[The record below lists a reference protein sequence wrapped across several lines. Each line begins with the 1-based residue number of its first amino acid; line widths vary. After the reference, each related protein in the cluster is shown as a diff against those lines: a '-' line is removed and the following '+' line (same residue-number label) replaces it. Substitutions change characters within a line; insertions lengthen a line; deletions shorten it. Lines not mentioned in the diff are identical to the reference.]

1 MRIGSIPAIGKSA
14 GASSRRALPRV
25 FASGI
30 VLFALFFLALMFAG
44 KGTAAEPS
52 APSAPRTDQEL
63 ATEKFL
69 SNLEGALSQKF
80 FDYRKRPKVRVAVFD
95 FTDGSGNVVK
105 AGVSW
110 ADQIARRLYSRPQF
124 EVVSHEQVI
133 RYLSWNSLGTI
144 GSLDA
149 SGLRLLQRRIN
160 TMDPGNGIHVLIV
173 GEVKKGMGRSLQ
185 IQVSLVNFEF
195 KVGEME
201 LEKNLVDFVPLTAEI
216 PLPTEQA
223 LQEAGEILVRGEK
236 QTFTEGRLVVLANT
250 RGYPLI
256 DSEYLSRFQKDQ
268 AFEWEKIPYVL
279 MVGKEDYTM
288 PKQVQIGAGKVSLTP
303 LQLSSNAPKRLEHA
317 FLHGKC
323 ATNEVYF
330 DEMIP
335 AMKYQINASFID
347 LRNGQTYS
355 DLTEVEVYSGATTI
369 VVLSFFVPSE
379 KERIRSGILPRIN
392 IFYLYGKGLE
402 ILPRG

>member
-1 MRIGSIPAIGKSA
+1 
-14 GASSRRALPRV
+14 V
-25 FASGI
+25 FPSGI
-30 VLFALFFLALMFAG
+30 ALFVLIFLALMFAG
-44 KGTAAEPS
+44 KGFAAEKAIPS
-52 APSAPRTDQEL
+52 APQTEQEV
-63 ATEKFL
+63 AAEKFL

-95 FTDGSGNVVK
+95 FTDGAGNVVK

-110 ADQIARRLYSRPQF
+110 ADQISRRLYSRTQF
-124 EVVSHEQVI
+124 EVISHEQVT

-144 GSLDA
+144 GRLDA
-149 SGLRLLQRRIN
+149 ASLRLLQRRIN
-160 TMDPGNGIHVLIV
+160 TMDPNNGIHALIT
-173 GEVKKGMGRSLQ
+173 GEVKKGVGRSLQ

-195 KVGEME
+195 NVGEME
-201 LEKNLVDFVPLTAEI
+201 LEKNLTDFMPLAAEI

-236 QTFTEGRLVVLANT
+236 QTFSEGRLVVLANT

-256 DSEYLSRFQKDQ
+256 DSEYLNRLQKDQ
-268 AFEWEKIPYVL
+268 SFEWEKIPYVL

-288 PKQVQIGAGKVSLTP
+288 PKQVQVGTGKVILTP
-303 LQLSSNAPKRLEHA
+303 VQLPPSAPKRLEHA
-317 FLHGKC
+317 FLHGTC
-323 ATNEVYF
+323 VTNDVYF

-335 AMKYQINASFID
+335 AMKYQISASFID
-347 LRNGQTYS
+347 LRNSQTYS
-355 DLTEVEVYSGATTI
+355 DLTEVEVYPGTTTI

-392 IFYLYGKGLE
+392 IFRLYGKGLE